1 MVELAPIIFI
11 KFVHQVMLYWMTK
24 GNLITTGSRN
34 EILEHLTNAEY
45 GTHSI
50 LVYPNIETLREA
62 YSRYAKK
69 QLEDNNEIVLILP
82 YYETANKVRKTLSG
96 GFVSLLEEGNGKDA
110 DANDTNGNVIIG
122 VGKYEKEGSLIIM
135 DSVKGYFGSDNNYD
149 DNNNDLMGLVK
160 QLVKKAESLGKNGV
174 SVIADLGSFY
184 HYHHNSKTAD
194 KLVEYELS
202 LPSSYD
208 GMKLKGFCIYHKED
222 LDKRFTEEEKQKLQ
236 DHHGKALMIVN

>member
-1 MVELAPIIFI
+1 
-11 KFVHQVMLYWMTK
+11 MTK
-24 GNLITTGSRN
+24 RNLITTGSHN

-96 GFVSLLEEGNGKDA
+96 GFVSLLEEGNGKGA
-110 DANDTNGNVIIG
+110 DANDTNNSNSIID
-122 VGKYEKEGSLIIM
+122 VGKHEKEGSLIIM
-135 DSVKGYFGSDNNYD
+135 DSLKGYFGSDNNY
-149 DNNNDLMGLVK
+149 NNTDLTEFVK
-160 QLVKKAESLGKNGV
+160 QLVKKAESLGKKGV

-184 HYHHNSKTAD
+184 HYHHSKTAD

-202 LPSSYD
+202 LPSKFD
-208 GMKLKGFCIYHKED
+208 GMKLKAFCIYHKDD
-222 LDKRFTEEEKQKLQ
+222 LDKRFTEEQKEKLL
-236 DHHGKALMIVN
+236 DHHAKALMIAN